1 MLGMPPQIQYARTTD
16 GVSIAYWTLGSG
28 PPLVYVPDG
37 STSHAELIW
46 QIPPARAWLEALGA
60 RRTLVWYDCR
70 GTGLSDREVE
80 DFSAE
85 AMVRDLD
92 AVVSRLGLERFA
104 VFSLAQLG
112 PVAMQYAAEHSE
124 AVSHLLLW
132 MCTPRSVDWMSAP
145 QARALQQLTG
155 DDWTVFTETAARFA
169 VGWAQE
175 ETARKLAQVMRETV
189 APAVLGR
196 MLEVVS
202 TYDAT
207 DLLPEIRVPT
217 LVMHRREFQWYGV
230 DHARRLAASI
240 PNARLTTFEG
250 SAGAPWLESADA
262 VLAAIDE
269 FAPTP
274 SASPRD
280 ARPPDHPSTGTAIIL
295 FTDIADSTVL
305 TERLGDAAFR
315 GKARSLDDALRSAI
329 RDAGGSA
336 IEGKLLGDGVLATFP
351 GAAQAIEVARR
362 CAAAGIENGLPL
374 HIGLHAG
381 DIISEGA
388 NVYGGAVNIASR
400 ICGLCDPG
408 EILVS
413 QTVRDLARTSA
424 GATFEDRGEHEL
436 KGIADPVRV
445 FAVRADLP

>member
-1 MLGMPPQIQYARTTD
+1 MAPQIQYARTTD
-16 GVSIAYWTLGSG
+16 GVSIAHWTLGSG
-28 PPLVYVPDG
+28 PPLVYMPDG

-46 QIPPARAWLEALGA
+46 QIPRARAWLEALSE

-70 GTGLSDREVE
+70 GTGLSDREVD
-80 DFSAE
+80 DFSPE
-85 AMVRDLD
+85 AMMRDLD
-92 AVVSRLGLERFA
+92 AVVSRLGFDRFA
-104 VFSLAQLG
+104 LFSLAQLG
-112 PVAMQYAAEHSE
+112 PVAMMYAAAHPE

-132 MCTPRSVDWMSAP
+132 GCTPRSADWMRAP
-145 QARALQQLTG
+145 QARALEQLTG
-155 DDWTVFTETAARFA
+155 DDWTLFTETAARFA

-175 ETARKLAQVMRETV
+175 ETARNLARVMRETV
-189 APAVLGR
+189 TPGVLGR
-196 MLEVVS
+196 MMEAVT

-207 DLLPEIRVPT
+207 DVLSEIRVPT

-250 SAGAPWLESADA
+250 SAGAPWLENTDA
-262 VLAAIDE
+262 VLDAIDA

-274 SASPRD
+274 GTPAPE
-280 ARPPDHPSTGTAIIL
+280 ARAADHSSSGTAIIL

-315 GKARSLDDALRSAI
+315 GKARALDEALRSAI
-329 RDAGGSA
+329 RDAGGAA
-336 IEGKLLGDGVLATFP
+336 IDGKLLGDGVLATFP
-351 GAAQAIEVARR
+351 GAAQAIDAARR
-362 CAAAGIENGLPL
+362 CATAGIENGLPL

-400 ICGLCDPG
+400 ICGLCAPG

-424 GATFEDRGEHEL
+424 GVMFEDRGEQQL
-436 KGIADPVRV
+436 KGIGDAVRV
-445 FAVRADLP
+445 FAVRDDRG